1 MKVLNKKKYLLNNKI
16 KGRQSVQLFIP
27 ETEEKSGTDGTDI
40 LQLLQVVE
48 NELKENNLI
57 DEQKTVTNL
66 ITTLKLK
73 SYNLLQW

>member
-16 KGRQSVQLFIP
+16 KGRQSVQLFIS

-48 NELKENNLI
+48 NELK
-57 DEQKTVTNL
+57 
-66 ITTLKLK
+66 
-73 SYNLLQW
+73 